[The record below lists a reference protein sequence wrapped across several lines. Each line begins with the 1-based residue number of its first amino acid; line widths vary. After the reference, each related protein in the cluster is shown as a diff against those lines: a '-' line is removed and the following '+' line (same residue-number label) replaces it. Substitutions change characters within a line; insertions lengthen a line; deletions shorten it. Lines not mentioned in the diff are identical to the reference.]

1 MQNVLGFTNK
11 REQTVGETVAVYI
24 AELRRLA
31 IHCDKTLKD
40 RFVCGLKQE
49 HIQKK
54 LLVEPNLTLEK
65 TIQTVVA
72 METGSRD
79 TVELQ
84 GKRKH
89 VGINKLSV
97 KQKHGTYGKQKQKIP
112 SRPVSVTQGK
122 CYRCGGDHKAN
133 PCRHLNTK
141 CRYCG
146 NPGHLEKVCFKKQ
159 RDIGS
164 GKIHYVDV
172 KDDNAESGNDCSY
185 LLHFDYSDVNK
196 ITVEPIIVKPNIAG
210 VEIPMEV
217 DTGAAVPI
225 IPKETLDRYFT
236 KYKLLYRDARLI
248 TYSGEEIHPVGKIK
262 VTVEL
267 KIQKETLDLLVVNH
281 EGPALMGE
289 KLATT
294 LKT

>member
-1 MQNVLGFTNK
+1 MQNVLGFTNVN
-11 REQTVGETVAVYI
+11 RHI

-65 TIQTVVA
+65 TIQTAVA

-89 VGINKLSV
+89 VGINKPLV
-97 KQKHGTYGKQKQKIP
+97 KQKHGTYGKQKQTIP
-112 SRPVSVTQGK
+112 SRLVSVTQGK
-122 CYRCGGDHKAN
+122 CYRCGGDHKAKT
-133 PCRHLNTK
+133 CRHLNTK

-146 NPGHLEKVCFKKQ
+146 NPGHLAKVCFKKQ

-172 KDDNAESGNDCSY
+172 EDDNAESGNDCSY
-185 LLHFDYSDVNK
+185 YIST
-196 ITVEPIIVKPNIAG
+196 TV
-210 VEIPMEV
+210 
-217 DTGAAVPI
+217 T
-225 IPKETLDRYFT
+225 
-236 KYKLLYRDARLI
+236 
-248 TYSGEEIHPVGKIK
+248 
-262 VTVEL
+262 
-267 KIQKETLDLLVVNH
+267 
-281 EGPALMGE
+281 
-289 KLATT
+289 
-294 LKT
+294 

>member
-1 MQNVLGFTNK
+1 M
-11 REQTVGETVAVYI
+11 GETVAVYI

-65 TIQTVVA
+65 TIQTAVA

-89 VGINKLSV
+89 VGINKPLV

-122 CYRCGGDHKAN
+122 CYRCGGDHKAKT
-133 PCRHLNTK
+133 CRHLNTK

-217 DTGAAVPI
+217 DTGAAVSI
-225 IPKETLDRYFT
+225 IPKETLDRYLT
-236 KYKLLYRDARLI
+236 KYKLLHRDARLI
-248 TYSGEEIHPVGKIK
+248 TYSGEEIHPVGKIGSQ
-262 VTVEL
+262 L
-267 KIQKETLDLLVVNH
+267 N
-281 EGPALMGE
+281 
-289 KLATT
+289 
-294 LKT
+294 

>member
-1 MQNVLGFTNK
+1 MTFDDLINKLTDHLSPRPSEIAERFRFHK

-65 TIQTVVA
+65 TIQTAVA

-89 VGINKLSV
+89 VGINKPLV
-97 KQKHGTYGKQKQKIP
+97 KQKQKIP

-122 CYRCGGDHKAN
+122 CYRCGGDHKAKT
-133 PCRHLNTK
+133 CRHLNTK
-141 CRYCG
+141 CVLR
-146 NPGHLEKVCFKKQ
+146 N
-159 RDIGS
+159 
-164 GKIHYVDV
+164 
-172 KDDNAESGNDCSY
+172 NA
-185 LLHFDYSDVNK
+185 
-196 ITVEPIIVKPNIAG
+196 T
-210 VEIPMEV
+210 
-217 DTGAAVPI
+217 
-225 IPKETLDRYFT
+225 
-236 KYKLLYRDARLI
+236 
-248 TYSGEEIHPVGKIK
+248 
-262 VTVEL
+262 
-267 KIQKETLDLLVVNH
+267 
-281 EGPALMGE
+281 
-289 KLATT
+289 
-294 LKT
+294 